1 VAKAIVDAAALAI
14 DALIDATRGF
24 GATRVALVGGM
35 TAPITPYLA
44 PSSRALLRD
53 PLYDDADGALLI
65 AGGTLPALDGVP
77 G

>member
-1 VAKAIVDAAALAI
+1 
-14 DALIDATRGF
+14 
-24 GATRVALVGGM
+24 
-35 TAPITPYLA
+35 
-44 PSSRALLRD
+44 LLRD